1 MSHSYCLGGLKV
13 VSDIELPELMSWHGS
28 LCEPAEELEFCV
40 GRVPSALEKPDH
52 VGSDFQTEG
61 RHRFLLR
68 LSDKGRILIEH
79 GRKVIVEPGP
89 GADLTDARAVLMGP
103 VQAILWHQRGLLPL
117 HASAI
122 SVSGRAVALAGPSGV
137 GKSTLAA
144 ALSGKHSVLAD
155 DICIVDT
162 SDRATMLP
170 STPRLR
176 LWREA
181 LKHFDIPV
189 TSLPRALSR
198 REKYLIEGQW
208 IGTEEQQL
216 AAVILLSRGAGRE
229 VTIARLRGWTSFTG
243 LQSVV
248 HMLGAARSL
257 GLNSAIFTALVKL
270 IEAGVSVWDLSIPDD
285 LVCIDKA
292 GEKVLSVL
300 DGCT

>member
-1 MSHSYCLGGLKV
+1 
-13 VSDIELPELMSWHGS
+13 
-28 LCEPAEELEFCV
+28 
-40 GRVPSALEKPDH
+40 
-52 VGSDFQTEG
+52 
-61 RHRFLLR
+61 
-68 LSDKGRILIEH
+68 
-79 GRKVIVEPGP
+79 
-89 GADLTDARAVLMGP
+89 
-103 VQAILWHQRGLLPL
+103 
-117 HASAI
+117 
-122 SVSGRAVALAGPSGV
+122 
-137 GKSTLAA
+137 
-144 ALSGKHSVLAD
+144 
-155 DICIVDT
+155 
-162 SDRATMLP
+162 MLP

-208 IGTEEQQL
+208 VGTEEQQL
-216 AAVILLSRGAGRE
+216 AAVVLLSRGACRE

-270 IEAGVSVWDLSIPDD
+270 IDAGVSVWDLSIPDD

-292 GEKVLSVL
+292 GEKVLSVRAGIRVL
-300 DGCT
+300 GLKGVVLSSQLFGNAALRNPRDIDLLVSPDEFVSAESVLLEAGYQRSGATLSPRQGAAYRRWVKDVGYVNSVTGI